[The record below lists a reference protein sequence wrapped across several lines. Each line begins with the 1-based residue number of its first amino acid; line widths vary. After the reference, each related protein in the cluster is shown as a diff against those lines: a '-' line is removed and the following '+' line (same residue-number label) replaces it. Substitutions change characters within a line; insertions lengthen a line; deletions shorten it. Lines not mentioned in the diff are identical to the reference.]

1 MSGVRPA
8 DAAIDVR
15 RRRQHRAM
23 NFNALGSAS
32 ALSTYAST
40 LLSKSTTATT
50 SGGASATA
58 GKADAAMKS
67 AANAALSTAS
77 HTLRSTVAQSALE
90 QKENALAADL
100 RSAMSKAGVKLGGTV
115 EFSIGSDGALAVS
128 GSDADKAAVQGF
140 LKNDKSSPGFV
151 ARVKTLASDTD
162 ALSTQLRQS
171 AAISQAARYAG
182 RGGNVM
188 QLYGTL
194 LAQQDASK
202 AVFSLSDSAS
212 SLTYP
217 GAMAW
222 KA

>member
-1 MSGVRPA
+1 
-8 DAAIDVR
+8 
-15 RRRQHRAM
+15 M
-23 NFNALGSAS
+23 NFKALGSA
-32 ALSTYAST
+32 ALSTHAST
-40 LLSKSTTATT
+40 LLAKPTTATT
-50 SGGASATA
+50 SGGSSATPS
-58 GKADAAMKS
+58 KTDTAMKS
-67 AANAALSTAS
+67 AAAAALSTAS

-90 QKENALAADL
+90 QKENKLATDL
-100 RSAMSKAGVKLGGTV
+100 RAAMTKAGVKLAGSI
-115 EFSIGSDGALAVS
+115 EFSVGTDGTLAVS

-140 LKNDKSSPGFV
+140 LKSDRSSPSFA
-151 ARVKTLASDTD
+151 ARVKSLSGEADS
-162 ALSTQLRQS
+162 LSTSLRQS

-194 LAQQDASK
+194 LAQQDASG
-202 AVFSLSDSAS
+202 AVFSLSGSAS